1 MEIYLKKY
9 FWVLNLVVVGVCAT
23 LAAKGVN
30 HIVEGK
36 YLLPPAQPAARRPV
50 LAANQPR
57 PVDNASKKD
66 DKLVVDRNIF
76 CATCEPPKPVDT
88 SAGPQVAYDPNNPP
102 ATSLPL
108 VLLATAIA
116 SNDAAMSSATIANT
130 SNNRSGSYW
139 LGESIPEAGEITSI
153 KPRWI
158 DFKNKANGDRVERLD
173 ITGVAAPTSAPPVAS
188 VAPPPMPTPSGE
200 AGDLTADID
209 KGVRK
214 IDDTHYE
221 IDRGL
226 VDKIIGDPS
235 QVMRQ
240 ARIVPSIKD
249 GKANGFKM
257 YAIRPNGVYAK
268 IGMQNGDT
276 IHSINGYEIT
286 SPDKALEVYTKVK
299 SASSLSMQ
307 LTRRGQPVSMEY
319 VIK

>member
-9 FWVLNLVVVGVCAT
+9 FWVLNLVVIGVCAVF
-23 LAAKGVN
+23 AAKGVN
-30 HIVEGK
+30 HAIEGK
-36 YLLPPAQPAARRPV
+36 YLLGEAKQAPRRSLVPPPAARP
-50 LAANQPR
+50 
-57 PVDNASKKD
+57 SETKIKD
-66 DKLVVDRNIF
+66 DELVTARNIF
-76 CATCEPPKPVDT
+76 CATCEPPKPVDPRVPEA
-88 SAGPQVAYDPNNPP
+88 SYDPNNPP

-116 SNDAAMSSATIANT
+116 SKDASMSSATVANT

-139 LGESIPEAGEITSI
+139 LHEHIPEAGEIVSI
-153 KPRWI
+153 RPRWI
-158 DFKNKANGDRVERLD
+158 DFKNSSTQRIERLD
-173 ITGVAAPTSAPPVAS
+173 ITGMAPPSSSPPMAI
-188 VAPPPMPTPSGE
+188 APPIAPAPSPSGD
-200 AGDLTADID
+200 AGDLTAEID

-214 IDDTHYE
+214 VDDTHYE
-221 IDRGL
+221 IDRSL

-307 LTRRGQPVSMEY
+307 LTRRGQPVTMEY